1 MQFPPNFAVT
11 FLLFLWWYKYFLQKK
26 ETQLKRTSLRWMF
39 ISRIKT
45 QHLFY
50 VFCCNVFL
58 LYNWR
63 WFKFIVKIYGNKPPC
78 LKYCQNQTTKSVAV
92 WGKELVMIIRW
103 FFFHRLKHKDVFLLI
118 NKYNLFE
125 AVSEKT
131 EQLMEFDLDN
141 AVKMLMDNVQKI
153 PVCNYGFIT
162 FHLLASVTIYRII
175 HFAGI

>member
-1 MQFPPNFAVT
+1 
-11 FLLFLWWYKYFLQKK
+11 
-26 ETQLKRTSLRWMF
+26 
-39 ISRIKT
+39 
-45 QHLFY
+45 
-50 VFCCNVFL
+50 
-58 LYNWR
+58 
-63 WFKFIVKIYGNKPPC
+63 
-78 LKYCQNQTTKSVAV
+78 
-92 WGKELVMIIRW
+92 MIIRW

-153 PVCNYGFIT
+153 PVCNYGFIA
-162 FHLLASVTIYRII
+162 FHLLASVTIYIII